1 MASDRLADESNF
13 LDGPQSNFTDG
24 PLSNFR
30 EGEPAPPTTAQLD
43 KSTLSNFSKLFIL
56 QTFTHPL
63 KNSLP
68 LHPSSDILVC
78 IGCVSV
84 TRQSSLSAFLKGSVA
99 AIPFIFLQLLPG
111 KISEN
116 RVGFNFNI
124 TTLRLLFQSHKL
136 SDQIHLSE

>member
-56 QTFTHPL
+56 QTFTHP
-63 KNSLP
+63 
-68 LHPSSDILVC
+68 H
-78 IGCVSV
+78 
-84 TRQSSLSAFLKGSVA
+84 Q
-99 AIPFIFLQLLPG
+99 
-111 KISEN
+111 
-116 RVGFNFNI
+116 NFP
-124 TTLRLLFQSHKL
+124 
-136 SDQIHLSE
+136 